1 VTRTRTA
8 PADSPTA
15 PDLAAV
21 KARQQVTWA
30 SGDFSAVA
38 TALVLVAERLADAVD
53 LQPGWRVLDVATGS
67 GNAAL
72 AAARL
77 GCDTTGVD
85 YVPALLERG
94 RERAHAERLP
104 VALVEGDA
112 EALPFGDGEFDAV
125 LSVYGAMFAPDH
137 ARAAA
142 EIARVTRAGG
152 RIGLANWTPTGFI
165 GAMFRAI
172 AAHVAP
178 PAGVESPMLWGSE
191 AHLAEIFGGT
201 VRWTEHGRRTHNFR
215 FASPEAFVDFFAAYY
230 GPTHKA
236 FEALGDEAGKLHADL
251 TALARE
257 WNRLDD
263 GSGAIAI
270 PGEYLESVGERVRS

>member
-1 VTRTRTA
+1 VTETRTA
-8 PADSPTA
+8 PADSPAA
-15 PDLAAV
+15 PDLAAI
-21 KARQQVTWA
+21 KARQQVTWS

-53 LQPGWRVLDVATGS
+53 LRTGWRVLDVATGS

-85 YVPALLERG
+85 YVPSLLERG

-104 VALVEGDA
+104 IAYVEGDA
-112 EALPFGDGEFDAV
+112 EALPFDDAEFDAV
-125 LSVYGAMFAPDH
+125 LSMYGAMFAPDH
-137 ARAAA
+137 RRAAA
-142 EIARVTRAGG
+142 ELARVCRPGG
-152 RIGLANWTPTGFI
+152 SIGLASWTPTGFV

-178 PAGVESPMLWGSE
+178 PAGVASPMLWGSE
-191 AHLAEIFGGT
+191 EHLAEIFGDT
-201 VRWTEHGRRTHNFR
+201 VRWTAHRRHIHTFR

-230 GPTHKA
+230 GPTYKA
-236 FEALGDEAGKLHADL
+236 FEALGDTARELHADL

-270 PGEYLESVGERVRS
+270 PAEYLESVGERVGP